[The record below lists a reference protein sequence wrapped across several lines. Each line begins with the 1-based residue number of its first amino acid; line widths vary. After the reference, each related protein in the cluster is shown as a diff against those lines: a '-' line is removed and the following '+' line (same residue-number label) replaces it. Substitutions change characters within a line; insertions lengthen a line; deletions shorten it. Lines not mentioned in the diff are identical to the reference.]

1 MDSALAS
8 QVNSIRLTLQAV
20 EAQVGN
26 GKIQKGALEDLK
38 SAVDEIRLRIWAIM
52 SAAAEGSDGMA
63 LQRFRLRRAIESCD
77 SLNQEFEAGT
87 ISARHRECAILHAVL
102 GKLSTNLD
110 KAVGEA
116 H

>member
-26 GKIQKGALEDLK
+26 GRIQKGALDDLK

-52 SAAAEGSDGMA
+52 SAAAEGSDGLA
-63 LQRFRLRRAIESCD
+63 LQRFRLRRAIEFCD

-87 ISARHRECAILHAVL
+87 MSARHRECAILMSVL
-102 GKLSTNLD
+102 GKLTTSLA
-110 KAVGEA
+110 KALPDA

>member
-1 MDSALAS
+1 MDPALSS
-8 QVNSIRLTLQAV
+8 QVDSIRLTLQAV

-26 GKIQKGALEDLK
+26 GRIQKGALDDLK

-52 SAAAEGSDGMA
+52 SAAAEGSDGLA

-77 SLNQEFEAGT
+77 SLNQELEDGT
-87 ISARHRECAILHAVL
+87 MSARHREAPILQESLTRLNENLRKAIA
-102 GKLSTNLD
+102 D
-110 KAVGEA
+110 A

>member
-1 MDSALAS
+1 MDPTLAS

-26 GKIQKGALEDLK
+26 GKIQKGALDDLK

-52 SAAAEGSDGMA
+52 SAAAEGSDGLA
-63 LQRFRLRRAIESCD
+63 LQRFRLRRAIEFCD
-77 SLNQEFEAGT
+77 SLNQEFEGGSM
-87 ISARHRECAILHAVL
+87 SAKHRECVNLASVL
-102 GKLSTNLD
+102 GKLTTSLK
-110 KAVGEA
+110 KAIQEA

>member
-1 MDSALAS
+1 MDTALAG

-26 GKIQKGALEDLK
+26 GKIQKGALDDLK

-52 SAAAEGSDGMA
+52 SAAAEGSDGLA
-63 LQRFRLRRAIESCD
+63 LQRFRLRRAIEFCD
-77 SLNQEFEAGT
+77 SLNQEFVDGT
-87 ISARHRECAILHAVL
+87 ISARHRECAILASVL
-102 GKLSTNLD
+102 AKLSENLA
-110 KAVGEA
+110 KAIPEA

>member
-26 GKIQKGALEDLK
+26 GRIQKGALDDLK

-52 SAAAEGSDGMA
+52 SAAAEGSDGLA
-63 LQRFRLRRAIESCD
+63 LQRFRLRRAIEFCD
-77 SLNQEFEAGT
+77 GLNQEFEAGT
-87 ISARHRECAILHAVL
+87 MSARHRECAILMSVL
-102 GKLSTNLD
+102 GKLTTSLGKTLPD
-110 KAVGEA
+110 A

>member
-1 MDSALAS
+1 MDPALAS

-26 GKIQKGALEDLK
+26 GKIQKGALDDLK

-52 SAAAEGSDGMA
+52 SAAAEGSDGLA
-63 LQRFRLRRAIESCD
+63 LQRFRLRRAIEFCD
-77 SLNQEFEAGT
+77 SLNQEFEGGT
-87 ISARHRECAILHAVL
+87 MSARHRECTILQAVL
-102 GKLSTNLD
+102 DKLSTSLG
-110 KAVGEA
+110 KALPDA